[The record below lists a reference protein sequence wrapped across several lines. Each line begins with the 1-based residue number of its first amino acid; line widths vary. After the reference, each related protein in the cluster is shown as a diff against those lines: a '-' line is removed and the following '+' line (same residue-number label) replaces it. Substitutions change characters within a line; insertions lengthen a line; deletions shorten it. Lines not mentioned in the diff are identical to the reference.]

1 MGRRGVWSANRWHGV
16 LSGISNKGKID
27 MHLYYTGQWGGNA
40 IDAANATIHDFQEG
54 VSRMR

>member
-27 MHLYYTGQWGGNA
+27 MHLYYIVGNGCGNA
-40 IDAANATIHDFQEG
+40 IDAANATIHDSKKLKAEN
-54 VSRMR
+54 